1 MSILDGMIGAAVS
14 LIDVEDIHL
23 NPEYVRGMAEL
34 IAVCMD
40 MVSVA
45 DGRERVS
52 EQIEKTL
59 RTKREMAA

>member
-45 DGRERVS
+45 ERVI